1 VHLYLYWLTT
11 PDHHEDCFVVST
23 SNARARS
30 FFEGYEGYNPGDS
43 TAEPIERLPSDAL
56 PDEGYAR
63 PQLLSRLGYRTIS
76 EDQPLIYAKEGR
88 SFVYGDTNYAVLM
101 DGVARR
107 PGVYCMRC
115 AGSNFIKVGQT
126 RDLHLR
132 VRKLQTGC
140 PYRLIVDF
148 FIPWETPRIVE
159 RKLHRDLRKFKTQ
172 FEWFDVTNEL
182 RAEFYAK
189 ARKFAVRKLRTEFHE
204 YIVWS
209 P

>member
-1 VHLYLYWLTT
+1 MHLYWLTT

-30 FFEGYEGYNPGDS
+30 FFEGYEGYNPGDA
-43 TAEPIERLPSDAL
+43 TAKRIERLPPEVS
-56 PDEGYAR
+56 PHEGYAR
-63 PQLLSRLGYRTIS
+63 PELLSRLGYRTVS
-76 EDQPLIYAKEGR
+76 RDQPLIYAKNGR

-101 DGVARR
+101 EGLAHR

-132 VRKLQTGC
+132 VMKLQTGC

-148 FIPWETPRIVE
+148 FIPHEAPRIIE
-159 RKLHRDLRKFKTQ
+159 RKLQGELRKFKTQ
-172 FEWFDVTNEL
+172 FEWFDVPGEF
-182 RAEFYAK
+182 RAAFYAK
-189 ARKFAVRKLRTEFHE
+189 TRKFAVRKLRTEFHE